1 MARFAICIQKGTPFS
16 ATPPLGR
23 RPGHSTSFMTP
34 IDAPVGYQPFL
45 GATTSNSPRNA
56 VLCYSDSM
64 SAESPV
70 AGNPR
75 AAVALDGLKESL
87 SDCRKCALAE
97 GRTQVVFGVGDPD
110 AALMFVGEG
119 PGFHEDKQGEPF
131 VGQAGKLLTELL
143 RGIGLERSDVYIA
156 NVVKCRPPENRDPAA
171 DEIAACSAHLLRQ
184 IEIIRPRVIC
194 TLGRFATKLLAE
206 TGLSITAIH
215 GKAKEVELGGVAV
228 LLFPVFHPAAALYT
242 PSNRKVLEEDFAK
255 LRVLLG
261 MGIDSL
267 GPREPAGQPPT
278 QQESEQSMAPSST
291 TPQSAEPGSGHGN
304 TKPSTEQ
311 LPLW

>member
-1 MARFAICIQKGTPFS
+1 
-16 ATPPLGR
+16 
-23 RPGHSTSFMTP
+23 
-34 IDAPVGYQPFL
+34 
-45 GATTSNSPRNA
+45 
-56 VLCYSDSM
+56 M

-70 AGNPR
+70 AGHPQ
-75 AAVALDGLKESL
+75 AAVELEGLKESL
-87 SDCRKCALAE
+87 GDCRKCALAE
-97 GRTQVVFGVGDPD
+97 GRTQVVFGVGDPG

-156 NVVKCRPPENRDPAA
+156 NVVKCRPPENRDPAV
-171 DEIAACSAHLLRQ
+171 DEIAACSPHLLRQ

-206 TGLSITAIH
+206 TELSITAIH
-215 GKAKEVELGGVAV
+215 GKAKEVELGGVQV

-242 PSNRKVLEEDFAK
+242 PANRKVLEEDFAK
-255 LRVLLG
+255 LKVLLG
-261 MGIDSL
+261 KGVQAL
-267 GPREPAGQPPT
+267 GPKEPVEQPFAQPDTASAAVPPT
-278 QQESEQSMAPSST
+278 ATPPPVES
-291 TPQSAEPGSGHGN
+291 TPARGN
-304 TKPSTEQ
+304 AKQSTEQ